1 MKLAIEYRITGTG
14 PAKVCRNSNIPV
26 PPRSYRAKLQH
37 GTQVIKRAPLPPMT
51 NGARETITIQPSSPA
66 VGWLAERWRAIVLVM
81 TPFFSKLFARQE
93 IWQSL
98 VLVERS
104 GEGWRG
110 RALSVPAPTGSDLA
124 GALDIEVVADEITIT
139 LDYSHIHQ
147 V

>member
-1 MKLAIEYRITGTG
+1 
-14 PAKVCRNSNIPV
+14 
-26 PPRSYRAKLQH
+26 
-37 GTQVIKRAPLPPMT
+37 
-51 NGARETITIQPSSPA
+51 
-66 VGWLAERWRAIVLVM
+66 
-81 TPFFSKLFARQE
+81 
-93 IWQSL
+93 